1 MTAETTT
8 DPESPSDS
16 QMTLDRW
23 LRLGV
28 LLVAGVA
35 ILAAGLK
42 IVDYAFIPP
51 DDALRHAAT
60 AASDNPY
67 HEVVLFDEAVPAED
81 STPGWHAVLRAVHE
95 WAGVDRFGLVS
106 FGVLFFFAVFAV
118 TPLFL
123 LRRPEA
129 WAAVLLLAVVINPG
143 YPLRLALGRP
153 FMLSSTAIVVF
164 VLVWQRLVDDPRS
177 RSALALCVGAAVV
190 GTWLHSTWFLL
201 FAAPLA
207 GLVTGRWKA
216 ALALIGAVAVGVLI
230 GAGLTLQPW
239 THLTYNIVHVWKTM
253 GTTDAVFRVSEL
265 RPFTGDGPFTAFALV
280 LLVAWASLP
289 ELKSFSLR
297 HVGVVTALGGWVLAF
312 SASRFWTDLGLPA
325 LLAVAA
331 LLLQR
336 VLEARMPARA
346 PSRAVFVGA
355 VAVALHLAISANHGR
370 RWESSPLP
378 RIAWLMENPD
388 EAEPWLPGEGGIIY
402 SAEMRVF
409 YSMYLIY
416 PDRSWRYILG
426 PEQGIMPRE
435 DLATLH
441 DIKDRGSWDA
451 YQPWVDKLRPQDRL
465 IVDAAGLDLPD
476 YPGTE
481 VLPLPLGFAIV
492 RPSVQPSEMPD
503 SMATPAAVVQ
513 PVGGGGISR

>member
-1 MTAETTT
+1 MT
-8 DPESPSDS
+8 PESD
-16 QMTLDRW
+16 LDRR
-23 LRLGV
+23 LRLAV
-28 LLVAGVA
+28 LLLACVAL
-35 ILAAGLK
+35 LAAGLK

-67 HEVVLFDEAVPAED
+67 YEVVLFDEAVPAED
-81 STPGWHAVLRAVHE
+81 STPGWHAVLRALHRYV
-95 WAGVDRFGLVS
+95 GVDRFGLVS
-106 FGVLFFFAVFAV
+106 FGVLFFFAVFTV

-153 FMLSSTAIVVF
+153 FMLSSTAVLIF

-177 RSALALCVGAAVV
+177 RSALILCVAAATV

-201 FAAPLA
+201 YAAPLA
-207 GLVTGRWKA
+207 ALVTGRWKA
-216 ALALIGAVAVGVLI
+216 ASAMLGAVTVGVLL
-230 GAGLTLQPW
+230 GAGLTLQPL
-239 THLTYNIVHVWKTM
+239 THLSYNVVHVWKTM

-265 RPFTGDGPFTAFALV
+265 RPFTGDGPFVAFSLV
-280 LLVAWASLP
+280 LLLAWATLP
-289 ELKSFSLR
+289 ELKSFTLR
-297 HVGVVTALGGWVLAF
+297 HVGVVTILGGWVLAF

-325 LLAVAA
+325 LLATAA

-336 VLEARMPARA
+336 VLEARMPTRA

-355 VAVALHLAISANHGR
+355 VVVALYLSISANHGR

-378 RIAWLMENPD
+378 RIAWLMENPE
-388 EAEPWLPGEGGIIY
+388 EAEPWLPGDGGIIY

-416 PDRSWRYILG
+416 PDRPWRYILG

-435 DLATLH
+435 DLAILH
-441 DIKDRGSWDA
+441 DIKDRGSWDT
-451 YQPWVDKLRPQDRL
+451 YQPWVDKLRPEDRL
-465 IVDAAGLDLPD
+465 IVDAAGQAPPEFEGMD
-476 YPGTE
+476 

-492 RPSVQPSEMPD
+492 RPS
-503 SMATPAAVVQ
+503 T
-513 PVGGGGISR
+513 GGAQEGDGGAGR

>member
-1 MTAETTT
+1 MTE
-8 DPESPSDS
+8 ESPPASES
-16 QMTLDRW
+16 VARAEEPLDRW
-23 LRLGV
+23 IRLAV
-28 LLVAGVA
+28 IVAASLALLGAA
-35 ILAAGLK
+35 LA

-81 STPGWHAVLRAVHE
+81 STPGWHAVLRAMHQ

-153 FMLSSTAIVVF
+153 FMLSSTAVLVF

-177 RSALALCVGAAVV
+177 RSALALCMGAAVI

-207 GLVTGRWKA
+207 SVLTGRWKA
-216 ALALIGAVAVGVLI
+216 SAALLGAVTAGVLV
-230 GAGLTLQPW
+230 GAVLTLQPF
-239 THLTYNIVHVWKTM
+239 THLTYNVVHVWKTM

-265 RPFTGDGPFTAFALV
+265 RPFTGDGPFTAFALM
-280 LLVAWASLP
+280 LLVAWATLP

-325 LLAVAA
+325 LLAVAT

-336 VLEARMPARA
+336 VLEARMPSRA
-346 PSRAVFVGA
+346 PSRAVFVA
-355 VAVALHLAISANHGR
+355 AIVVALHLAISANHGR

-378 RIAWLMENPD
+378 RIAWLMDNPE
-388 EAEPWLPGEGGIIY
+388 EAEPWLPGEGGVVY
-402 SAEMRVF
+402 SPEMRVF
-409 YSMYLIY
+409 YSMYLVY

-435 DLATLH
+435 DLNILH

-465 IVDAAGLDLPD
+465 IVDAAGRDPPEYD
-476 YPGTE
+476 GME
-481 VLPLPLGFAIV
+481 VLPLPHGLAIV
-492 RPSVQPSEMPD
+492 KPSAGEPHAPV
-503 SMATPAAVVQ
+503 AGAV
-513 PVGGGGISR
+513 SR